1 MAIDLGD
8 DPYGTAPSPAEKLQ
22 IRTAIGVGTTDAPTF
37 LAQSLTGQSLT
48 GVQATSLVD
57 LAATWNTS
65 GTPTAI
71 KLNVVETGIN
81 SNAAS
86 KLMDLQV
93 GGVSRFRVEK
103 VGGIKI
109 GDGTTAAGSEQKYI
123 TFNTGWGEVNF
134 QNWGGDLSISGVALA
149 TLSVNSPAFFTTHI
163 GLGGNKDAANVKLW
177 KDADGI
183 LAQRNGTAKQTLR
196 IYNTYTSATVYE
208 RAVMDWNGPTPGNLQ
223 IGTEFLGGGSG
234 MAARPI
240 DFVTGGVVR
249 MSLPATG
256 GVTVI
261 GEIITSTLANGAWLI
276 RSPDTDTGI
285 RFNGSRMLTISD
297 TISVTSASVGAK
309 INIRS
314 DARLQWNETTNLA
327 SAAPDSGISRNA
339 PGVLEINSGTAGVFR
354 DLRARSVIQSPGI
367 GTTVTPASNGDLV
380 FETTSNTSVTVKL
393 KGSDGTVRSFALTLV

>member
-1 MAIDLGD
+1 
-8 DPYGTAPSPAEKLQ
+8 
-22 IRTAIGVGTTDAPTF
+22 
-37 LAQSLTGQSLT
+37 
-48 GVQATSLVD
+48 
-57 LAATWNTS
+57 
-65 GTPTAI
+65 
-71 KLNVVETGIN
+71 
-81 SNAAS
+81 
-86 KLMDLQV
+86 
-93 GGVSRFRVEK
+93 
-103 VGGIKI
+103 
-109 GDGTTAAGSEQKYI
+109 
-123 TFNTGWGEVNF
+123 
-134 QNWGGDLSISGVALA
+134 
-149 TLSVNSPAFFTTHI
+149 
-163 GLGGNKDAANVKLW
+163 
-177 KDADGI
+177 
-183 LAQRNGTAKQTLR
+183 
-196 IYNTYTSATVYE
+196 
-208 RAVMDWNGPTPGNLQ
+208 
-223 IGTEFLGGGSG
+223 